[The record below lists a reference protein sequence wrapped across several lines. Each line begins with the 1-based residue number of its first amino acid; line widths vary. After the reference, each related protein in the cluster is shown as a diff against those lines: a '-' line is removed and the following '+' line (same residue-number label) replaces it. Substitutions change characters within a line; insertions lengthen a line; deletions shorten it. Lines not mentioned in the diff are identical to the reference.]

1 MAVTP
6 EIIQGYFEQYG
17 WSYEQIDETDFRT
30 GFRGD
35 VSIFRITV
43 RLSGDWVYF
52 SISPF
57 VVAPQDAECERKLHR
72 HLLKLN
78 HEINMA
84 KFTVDEDGDV
94 ILTVELPSEN
104 LDYSEF
110 SDALGALTYY
120 ADDNYAQVFI
130 LGQVPDAHHIYE
142 ERDDL
147 EWGNEQNE

>member
-1 MAVTP
+1 MAIAP
-6 EIIQGYFEQYG
+6 ETIEEYFAQYG
-17 WSYEQIDETDFRT
+17 WAYDQTSESDFRT

-35 VSIFRITV
+35 VSSFRIV
-43 RLSGDWVYF
+43 IRIAGEWVYF

-57 VVAPQDAECERKLHR
+57 VVAPEDATCERKLYK

-78 HEINMA
+78 YEMNMA
-84 KFTVDEDGDV
+84 KFTVDGDGDV

-110 SDALGALTYY
+110 SDALGALAYY

-130 LGQVPDAHHIYE
+130 LAHVPDAHAIY
-142 ERDDL
+142 
-147 EWGNEQNE
+147 EQNEDLDWETG

>member
-1 MAVTP
+1 MSITAET
-6 EIIQGYFEQYG
+6 IAGYFEQYG
-17 WSYEQIDETDFRT
+17 WSYDQLSETDFRT

-35 VSIFRITV
+35 VSIFRIIV
-43 RLSGDWVYF
+43 HIAGNWVYF

-57 VVAPQDAECERKLHR
+57 VVAPQDPVCERVLYK
-72 HLLKLN
+72 HLLFLN

-84 KFTVDEDGDV
+84 KFTIDQDGDV

-110 SDALGALTYY
+110 SGALGALSYY

-130 LGQVPDAHHIYE
+130 LAQVPQAHSVYE
-142 ERDDL
+142 QKEDL
-147 EWGNEQNE
+147 DWETG

>member
-1 MAVTP
+1 MSITAETI
-6 EIIQGYFEQYG
+6 EGYFEQYG
-17 WSYEQIDETDFRT
+17 WSYDQLSETDFRT

-35 VSIFRITV
+35 VSIFRIIV
-43 RLSGDWVYF
+43 HIADSWVYF

-57 VVAPQDAECERKLHR
+57 VVAPQDPECERRLYK
-72 HLLKLN
+72 HLLHLN

-84 KFTVDEDGDV
+84 KFTIDQDGDV

-110 SDALGALTYY
+110 SGALGALSYY

-130 LGQVPDAHHIYE
+130 LAQVPQAHSLYE
-142 ERDDL
+142 EKQDL
-147 EWGNEQNE
+147 DWEAG

>member
-6 EIIQGYFEQYG
+6 EIIAGYFEQYG
-17 WSYEQIDETDFRT
+17 WSYERVNETDFRT

-35 VSIFRITV
+35 VSLFRITV
-43 RLSGDWVYF
+43 RIAGEWVYF

-57 VVAPQDAECERKLHR
+57 VIAPQDPECERKLHR

-94 ILTVELPSEN
+94 ILTVELPGES

-110 SDALGALTYY
+110 SDALGALSYY
-120 ADDNYAQVFI
+120 ADDSYAQVFI
-130 LGQVPDAHHIYE
+130 LAQVLDAHHIYE

-147 EWGNEQNE
+147 NWGNE